1 MATDIWIHIEY
12 KSRKN
17 KKYKYAG
24 EFDGERLYSVFG
36 ILAGVR
42 SDIKSIYPPRGL
54 PDDASDELLCAY
66 KNRFPDCHTPS
77 YLYTSEFRECLDI
90 VDELIHKYD
99 EKEGTTYN
107 PNWLKSYEFIYEYM
121 QTSDKEGEPARMVF
135 WFDN

>member
-1 MATDIWIHIEY
+1 MATNIWIHIEY

-24 EFDGERLYSVFG
+24 EFDGERLYGVFG
-36 ILAGVR
+36 ILAGTR
-42 SDIKSIYPPRGL
+42 SEIKPLFTPRGL
-54 PDDASDELLCAY
+54 PDDVSDEIFNAY

-77 YLYTSEFRECLDI
+77 YLYTAELRKCLDT
-90 VDELIHKYD
+90 VDKLIHEYD
-99 EKEGTTYN
+99 KTYN
-107 PNWLKSYEFIYEYM
+107 PQWLKSYEFICEYM